1 MFLELSQFPVKKAAR
16 EPSRHEALI
25 QLSGHMLFPYI
36 ACKARYRGGAYG
48 KRVPFP
54 HGRATVIGDERQQ
67 DEPLAGIPLGRCWL
81 VDDPSVRRPPSIAFT
96 YLLRGMRSVGIAMFT
111 HLTQVTGGF

>member
-1 MFLELSQFPVKKAAR
+1 MAHDIS
-16 EPSRHEALI
+16 STI
-25 QLSGHMLFPYI
+25 I
-36 ACKARYRGGAYG
+36 CKACYRGGTYG

-81 VDDPSVRRPPSIAFT
+81 V
-96 YLLRGMRSVGIAMFT
+96 GRSVSQETALYSIDEVSFAG
-111 HLTQVTGGF
+111 